1 MLLKRSSAVVPTVKA
16 YDMSMLSTDTATD
29 SSQSTVHARAAPPGA
44 SMTDEGKE
52 ARGLVDKTK
61 SLVSLFR
68 KSTSEKVEIATADV
82 NRLQEN
88 YVASKKALE
97 AGGGANHKKLATNAE
112 RIYTELTQKEAK
124 LRKLVIKQAEEDV
137 KKAFKENRKAMKA
150 LKTIWKA
157 WDAAHKRRIKKYLKD
172 ARSKKKAEL
181 SSLRKKKKYL
191 EGEINYLRTSLDKT
205 LVTNAERRDTNI
217 GHAID
222 GAYRYM
228 KNGHPDDLPPETVLA
243 NLEVRKK
250 ELEATLV
257 RHNKITRDDFK
268 QKIDKHVEKLD
279 MVNKKIERVG
289 RYESNAIKKADKE
302 NKETMKK
309 DLITK
314 KSELIAAA
322 AKLKAAKLN
331 LKRLKQAGTAKDGK
345 DEAALL
351 KPAESVIMKV
361 EGDGAALRKPAEAA
375 SAKDEAPLLK
385 PAGAIIAK
393 GATDEAALQKPTE
406 GIAAAAA

>member
-29 SSQSTVHARAAPPGA
+29 SSQPTVHARAAPPGT

-52 ARGLVDKTK
+52 ARGLVDKAK
-61 SLVSLFR
+61 SLVSGFR

-88 YVASKKALE
+88 YVASKKALDS
-97 AGGGANHKKLATNAE
+97 GGEANHKKLATNAE
-112 RIYTELTQKEAK
+112 RINTELTQKEAK
-124 LRKLVIKQAEEDV
+124 LRKLEIKQAEEDV
-137 KKAFKENRKAMKA
+137 KKAVKENKKAMKA

-157 WDAAHKRRIKKYLKD
+157 WDAAHKRRYFFKKYLTD
-172 ARSKKKAEL
+172 ARSKKA
-181 SSLRKKKKYL
+181 LRKEKEYL
-191 EGEINYLRTSLDKT
+191 EGEINYLRTSLGKT

-217 GHAID
+217 EHAID

-250 ELEATLV
+250 ELEAILV
-257 RHNKITRDDFK
+257 RHNKIARDDFK
-268 QKIDKHVEKLD
+268 QKIDKHAEKLD

-302 NKETMKK
+302 TKETKETMKK

-314 KSELIAAA
+314 KSEHM
-322 AKLKAAKLN
+322 KAAESN
-331 LKRLKQAGTAKDGK
+331 LKRLKQAGTAKDRK

-351 KPAESVIMKV
+351 KPAESVITKV
-361 EGDGAALRKPAEAA
+361 EGDGSALRKPAEAA
-375 SAKDEAPLLK
+375 RMK
-385 PAGAIIAK
+385 
-393 GATDEAALQKPTE
+393 QHF
-406 GIAAAAA
+406 